1 MYHYVFGELVLC
13 EGSTAVIDCGGVG
26 YKLII
31 SNVTFGSIAGKL
43 GERVKLYTYLNV
55 REDALE
61 LFGFATEEEL
71 NAYKLLTTVSGVGP
85 KAAMAI
91 LSVLTP
97 QKLAIAIS
105 KGDTKAISVAQGI
118 GPKTAARIILELKD
132 KLGAIDTSGD
142 GEAVVLP
149 TKDKGIL
156 SDALNAL
163 LVLGYTKG
171 EASAVLRNINTDG
184 KDLEAVIREA
194 LKGLLKQ

>member
-91 LSVLTP
+91 LSVFTP

-142 GEAVVLP
+142 DETVVLP

>member
-13 EGSTAVIDCGGVG
+13 EGSIAVIDCGGVG

-142 GEAVVLP
+142 DETVVLP